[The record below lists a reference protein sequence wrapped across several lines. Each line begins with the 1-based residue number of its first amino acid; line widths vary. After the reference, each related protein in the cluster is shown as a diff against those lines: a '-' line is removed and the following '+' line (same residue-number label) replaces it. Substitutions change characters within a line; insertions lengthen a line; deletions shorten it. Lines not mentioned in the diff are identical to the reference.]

1 LETYPPGGCLP
12 ILTFNPL
19 RNHSM
24 NAKQTTAIAN
34 VVKLIERPAL
44 RSLAQAMLTELLQID
59 AEVGE
64 AFAPEERAE
73 LVEMIDRFE
82 DTCLRLTRRCRRM
95 T

>member
-1 LETYPPGGCLP
+1 
-12 ILTFNPL
+12 
-19 RNHSM
+19 M